1 MRLETFLGMR
11 VRNLLSIIFAGLMT
25 VVSGQAIALP
35 LTVDHYDADGKIAES
50 WKLDGTLS
58 CSWDKEKSDDLIVSF
73 VDGQRR
79 DLKEFSF
86 RVPALKRYLE
96 TPASKVSL
104 SALPKSEFNL
114 LDAVGEGADWD
125 MAPKDA
131 AAPWS
136 GSQCEVKAKSF
147 KNLGEIGLDV
157 SCAKLQRKN
166 RRLSGMMSIRIH
178 GSDSQ
183 PFSCKPL

>member
-11 VRNLLSIIFAGLMT
+11 VRSLLSIIFAGLMT
-25 VVSGQAIALP
+25 VVSGQAFALP
-35 LTVDHYDADGKIAES
+35 LTIDHYDADGKIAES

-58 CSWDKEKSDDLIVSF
+58 CSWDKEKTDDLIVSF
-73 VDGQRR
+73 VDGQKR
-79 DLKEFSF
+79 DMKEFSF

-96 TPASKVSL
+96 TPASKVTL
-104 SALPKSEFNL
+104 SALPKSEFSL
-114 LDAVGEGADWD
+114 LDAVGEGFDWD

-131 AAPWS
+131 SAPWL

-166 RRLSGMMSIRIH
+166 RRLSGLMSIRIH